1 MRFFRRT
8 PGFGKTAKFVQK
20 KLSTRAGIILN
31 IPVLFAVRSLF
42 PRVTAA
48 TLACAALLSGVP
60 FAAAAQPTPSPTPEV
75 HKIADVFQPLSRP
88 AELILDPTHLVLL
101 ITLAIFLVVVG
112 VLIFVIFKF
121 RPHGPADLLV
131 EPPQIYGSYNIEMAW
146 TVIPC
151 LIVFVLILVSTR
163 SIVEIQDAKIEEDA
177 LTIRL
182 VGHQWWWE
190 VHYPE
195 LGIITANEIH
205 VPVST
210 RDGKRR
216 QTHIILESADVIH
229 SFWVPQL
236 AGKTDLVPNRIN
248 HTWIEPFKTG
258 IFLGNCAEYCGTQH
272 ANMLLRVI
280 VQEPEEF
287 DKWVANQQK
296 PPEQPATQ
304 IAQQGQKDF
313 YTLACINCHMV
324 NGTVAEGV
332 FGPDLTKFAVR
343 QTLGAGVAPNTPEH
357 LRKWLHDPD
366 HYKQGSYMPDMKLS
380 PAQLDSLVAYLGTL
394 K

>member
-1 MRFFRRT
+1 MV
-8 PGFGKTAKFVQK
+8 P
-20 KLSTRAGIILN
+20 
-31 IPVLFAVRSLF
+31 AVRSLF
-42 PRVTAA
+42 PKWSVPAFFA
-48 TLACAALLSGVP
+48 VALSFVP
-60 FAAAAQPTPSPTPEV
+60 AAAWAADPAPAPTPQV
-75 HKIADVFQPLSRP
+75 HKIADMFQPLSKP
-88 AELILDPTHLVLL
+88 AELILEPSHLVLL
-101 ITLAIFLVVVG
+101 ISLAIFLVVVG
-112 VLIFVIFKF
+112 VLVYVLFKF

-151 LIVFVLILVSTR
+151 LIVFVLILVTTR
-163 SIVEIQDAKIEEDA
+163 SIVEIQDAKIEDDA
-177 LTIRL
+177 LTIRV

-190 VHYPE
+190 IHYPE

-205 VPVST
+205 VPVSE
-210 RDGKRR
+210 RNGKRR

-236 AGKTDLVPNRIN
+236 AGKTDLVPNRVN

-272 ANMLLRVI
+272 ANMLLRVV
-280 VQEPEEF
+280 VQEPEDFE
-287 DKWVANQQK
+287 KWVANQKQ
-296 PPEQPATQ
+296 PPAEPRAEL
-304 IAQQGQKDF
+304 AVQGRKDF
-313 YTLACINCHMV
+313 YALACINCHMV
-324 NGTVAEGV
+324 NGTMAEGV

-366 HYKQGSYMPDMKLS
+366 HYKEGSYMPDMKLS
-380 PAQLDSLVAYLGTL
+380 PAQLDSLVAYLETL